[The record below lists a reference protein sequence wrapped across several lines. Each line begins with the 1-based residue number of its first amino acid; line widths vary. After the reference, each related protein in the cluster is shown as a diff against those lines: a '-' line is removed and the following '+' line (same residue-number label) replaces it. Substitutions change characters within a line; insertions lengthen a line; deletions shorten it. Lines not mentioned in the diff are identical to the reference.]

1 MNIRILPKKA
11 ILRDRGN
18 EEFIMMKSCLT
29 NKPEITTITVGK
41 DIFLMFC

>member
-1 MNIRILPKKA
+1 MASLKRMMK
-11 ILRDRGN
+11 
-18 EEFIMMKSCLT
+18 IMMKSRLT